1 MTEITEK
8 SVMANTVGSGNGID
22 RKVAFDS
29 RTKRDERDPG
39 AGLSAF
45 AARLNS
51 LLKKCVDGANAVENH
66 PSAAKAGL
74 NLSGFIGTN
83 KFVPLQSSA
92 GTVPFSASLRAG

>member
-1 MTEITEK
+1 MTEMTRK
-8 SVMANTVGSGNGID
+8 SVMANTGGNGMESTGRWRSI
-22 RKVAFDS
+22 AEQ
-29 RTKRDERDPG
+29 KRDERDPG